1 MLGMRYFKGYLD
13 ISDDRDVPV
22 LLLVRNARA
31 ISFRQ
36 LRDLL
41 MFEGTETS
49 RRSVDWRV
57 ARLEKHG
64 LIQRV
69 ERDRFLG
76 EPFFVITGMGL
87 RVLESR
93 GHSLIA
99 LPSTAEQI
107 IHHSQVPHAIE
118 LTRIRLALLKH
129 GLLRSWLSD
138 LEIVSRNTVLE
149 PGTAKDFDAVAE
161 ILVNGVPQTFAI
173 EYERTPKGG
182 ARYREICRM
191 LDHDRTVDIV
201 LYLASERNVLY
212 LLAEEMRAAKKR
224 IGITLCDSFRQN
236 PLEANTLVIGED
248 SDIVPFRA
256 LLANETAVG

>member
-1 MLGMRYFKGYLD
+1 MRYFKGYLD

-22 LLLVRNARA
+22 LLLIRNARA

-36 LRDLL
+36 LRALL
-41 MFEGTETS
+41 IFEGTETS
-49 RRSVDWRV
+49 RRSIDWRV

-76 EPFFVITGMGL
+76 EPFFVITPMGL

-93 GHSLIA
+93 GHSLIS

-118 LTRIRLALLKH
+118 LTRIRLALTKH

-138 LEIVSRNTVLE
+138 LEIVSRNSILE
-149 PGTAKDFDAVAE
+149 PGSAKDFDAVAE
-161 ILVNGVPQTFAI
+161 ILVDGSPQTFAI

-182 ARYREICRM
+182 ARYREIRQM
-191 LDHDRTVDIV
+191 LNRDRTVDVV

-212 LLAEEMRAAKKR
+212 LLAEEMRATQKR
-224 IGITLCDSFRQN
+224 IGITMSDSFRQN
-236 PLEANTLVIGED
+236 PLEANTLVIGPGSE
-248 SDIVPFRA
+248 IVPFRTLFA
-256 LLANETAVG
+256 QRTDR